1 MNDIR
6 DYKRR
11 LKQHEK
17 RMKRSEKQRKI
28 DRHYSRHQGGMASR
42 KAYTIGFLFV
52 AAVVAGAYSY
62 EQHGRYWI
70 YDFMQWECVD
80 CKVKDSLDQ
89 ALNKPWTDDLLG
101 QDQDS
106 SLCQPGNPNVDYADV
121 TEFIDTST
129 AAVDHTYQV
138 LQAHAEA
145 PKSKSEL
152 RSKADTSISR
162 YNRLLEKYN
171 SRIADHCFHGS
182 EGAER
187 TKLVVQLKKQHSSM
201 LGKLN
206 KLF

>member
-1 MNDIR
+1 M
-6 DYKRR
+6 
-11 LKQHEK
+11 
-17 RMKRSEKQRKI
+17 
-28 DRHYSRHQGGMASR
+28 
-42 KAYTIGFLFV
+42 
-52 AAVVAGAYSY
+52 
-62 EQHGRYWI
+62 
-70 YDFMQWECVD
+70 
-80 CKVKDSLDQ
+80 
-89 ALNKPWTDDLLG
+89 
-101 QDQDS
+101 
-106 SLCQPGNPNVDYADV
+106 

-129 AAVDHTYQV
+129 AAVDDIYQF
-138 LQAHAEA
+138 LQAHAVA

-171 SRIADHCFHGS
+171 ARIADHCFHGS